1 MDMDFG
7 VMVHSRDFEKGV
19 IRLAPYRMHQGV
31 ICFPDQ
37 EECITRTCRA
47 GGLADEFI
55 AEPGRGI

>member
-1 MDMDFG
+1 MDVG

-47 GGLADEFI
+47 GGD
-55 AEPGRGI
+55 